1 MDLKDMILV
10 TENDR
15 GTETNMLMALDDY
28 KSFIAVD
35 DMSELADN
43 LLQLGRTLGEADNF
57 AEYYR
62 AANVTVSARFC
73 LDDIQLGHFLQGL
86 YNDSKEFRFDK
97 EASSS
102 ECVAKLKEIGMT
114 DKGWVDDFN
123 LHYESVDRSFER
135 GQTFHNFNDHDYMV
149 LEALSPRN
157 LVVMDMKSGS
167 LTIALGA
174 TEYKRYP
181 KDEKPTK
188 DNTTIGVSWEHGI
201 YLGSTLSTTNFKA
214 YKREYG
220 TPEKIEDIYDYR
232 AKLKQK
238 FYFYQDM
245 SKDDDVPKK
254 LQNDFLHQMYEDFG
268 TIEEDCFYDRLEDG
282 KYDKGWVDDFNLHYE
297 MENRSFERGQTFH
310 NFNDHDYMVLEA
322 LSPRNLVVM
331 DMKSGSLTI
340 ALGATEY
347 KRYPKDEKPTKDN
360 TTIGV
365 SWEHG
370 IYLGSTLSTT
380 NFKAYKREY
389 GTPEKIEDIYDYR
402 AKLKQKFYFYQDM
415 SKDDDVPKK
424 LQNDFLHQMYEDFG
438 TIEEDCFYDR
448 LEDGKYDEGFKERQV
463 KEEKSR

>member
-15 GTETNMLMALDDY
+15 GTETNMLMTLDDY

-73 LDDIQLGHFLQGL
+73 LDDIQLGQFLQGF

-123 LHYESVDRSFER
+123 LHYESVDRLFER

-188 DNTTIGVSWEHGI
+188 DNTTIGVTGKRYSMEISLDYDGEF
-201 YLGSTLSTTNFKA
+201 GFTAVLSINMA
-214 YKREYG
+214 
-220 TPEKIEDIYDYR
+220 
-232 AKLKQK
+232 AKNVGLYANL
-238 FYFYQDM
+238 FYYNEATGELEFICAD
-245 SKDDDVPKK
+245 
-254 LQNDFLHQMYEDFG
+254 E
-268 TIEEDCFYDRLEDG
+268 IAEDG
-282 KYDKGWVDDFNLHYE
+282 TADL
-297 MENRSFERGQTFH
+297 TFTH
-310 NFNDHDYMVLEA
+310 TSDY
-322 LSPRNLVVM
+322 
-331 DMKSGSLTI
+331 TI
-340 ALGATEY
+340 AIDETSMDGSEADDSTEAGSEDSSADSTEAGSGDVVTKEDAWNPLWIIIIGIIVIVAGLGMFF
-347 KRYPKDEKPTKDN
+347 
-360 TTIGV
+360 V
-365 SWEHG
+365 
-370 IYLGSTLSTT
+370 
-380 NFKAYKREY
+380 
-389 GTPEKIEDIYDYR
+389 
-402 AKLKQKFYFYQDM
+402 
-415 SKDDDVPKK
+415 VKK
-424 LQNDFLHQMYEDFG
+424 
-438 TIEEDCFYDR
+438 
-448 LEDGKYDEGFKERQV
+448 
-463 KEEKSR
+463 KEEE

>member
-1 MDLKDMILV
+1 M
-10 TENDR
+10 
-15 GTETNMLMALDDY
+15 
-28 KSFIAVD
+28 
-35 DMSELADN
+35 
-43 LLQLGRTLGEADNF
+43 LQLIGL
-57 AEYYR
+57 
-62 AANVTVSARFC
+62 SARFC

-114 DKGWVDDFN
+114 
-123 LHYESVDRSFER
+123 
-135 GQTFHNFNDHDYMV
+135 
-149 LEALSPRN
+149 
-157 LVVMDMKSGS
+157 
-167 LTIALGA
+167 
-174 TEYKRYP
+174 
-181 KDEKPTK
+181 
-188 DNTTIGVSWEHGI
+188 
-201 YLGSTLSTTNFKA
+201 
-214 YKREYG
+214 
-220 TPEKIEDIYDYR
+220 
-232 AKLKQK
+232 
-238 FYFYQDM
+238 
-245 SKDDDVPKK
+245 
-254 LQNDFLHQMYEDFG
+254 
-268 TIEEDCFYDRLEDG
+268 
-282 KYDKGWVDDFNLHYE
+282 DKGWVDDFNLHYE

>member
-1 MDLKDMILV
+1 MMNYEIFKEV
-10 TENDR
+10 VKE
-15 GTETNMLMALDDY
+15 
-28 KSFIAVD
+28 K
-35 DMSELADN
+35 
-43 LLQLGRTLGEADNF
+43 
-57 AEYYR
+57 
-62 AANVTVSARFC
+62 
-73 LDDIQLGHFLQGL
+73 FL
-86 YNDSKEFRFDK
+86 
-97 EASSS
+97 
-102 ECVAKLKEIGMT
+102 
-114 DKGWVDDFN
+114 
-123 LHYESVDRSFER
+123 
-135 GQTFHNFNDHDYMV
+135 DYM
-149 LEALSPRN
+149 
-157 LVVMDMKSGS
+157 
-167 LTIALGA
+167 
-174 TEYKRYP
+174 
-181 KDEKPTK
+181 
-188 DNTTIGVSWEHGI
+188 
-201 YLGSTLSTTNFKA
+201 
-214 YKREYG
+214 
-220 TPEKIEDIYDYR
+220 PEKYKGMEVVTAPVEKVNMTLDGLSLREEGKHISPTIYI
-232 AKLKQK
+232 
-238 FYFYQDM
+238 
-245 SKDDDVPKK
+245 
-254 LQNDFLHQMYEDFG
+254 ND
-268 TIEEDCFYDRLEDG
+268 
-282 KYDKGWVDDFNLHYE
+282 
-297 MENRSFERGQTFH
+297 
-310 NFNDHDYMVLEA
+310 MVLEA